1 MRSEDEKRTERLI
14 RALGSADL
22 LKADGKTIKNCA
34 QVGRM
39 CGISRNAVHKWKKS
53 LATGSAAGIAE
64 PMLRLVEMHTGQV
77 EFAKPWRRPEP
88 HGRFDTSKLPED
100 ATGYYVTWNRTA
112 FDADGNSLYMQTAI
126 YDRSDARQ
134 PLNSKIL
141 RWAPAIPPVFTHGM
155 ESFDEIDKHAPNYEQ
170 LQPE

>member
-1 MRSEDEKRTERLI
+1 MRSEEEKRTERLI
-14 RALGSADL
+14 RALSSADL
-22 LKADGKTIKNCA
+22 LKSDGKTIKNCA

-39 CGISRNAVHKWKKS
+39 CGVSKMAVNYWKKS
-53 LATGSAAGIAE
+53 LVAGEPVAISE
-64 PMLRLVEMHTGQV
+64 PMLRLLEIHAGIVKIDKT
-77 EFAKPWRRPEP
+77 WRRPEP
-88 HGRFDTSKLPED
+88 TGRFNVSMLPEY
-100 ATGYYVTWNRTA
+100 ASGYFVTWNRTA

-141 RWAPAIPPVFTHGM
+141 RWAPATAPAFTHWM
-155 ESFDEIDKHAPNYEQ
+155 EEFDEIDKHAPDYEQ

>member
-1 MRSEDEKRTERLI
+1 MRSEEEKRTERLI

-22 LKADGKTIKNCA
+22 LKADGKTIKNSSKVA
-34 QVGRM
+34 RMLGVHHSTVGF
-39 CGISRNAVHKWKKS
+39 WKRS
-53 LATGSAAGIAE
+53 LAKGETVQILE
-64 PMLRLVEMHTGQV
+64 PVLRLLEIHAGLVEVGKT
-77 EFAKPWRRPEP
+77 WRRPEP
-88 HGRFDTSKLPED
+88 TGRFNVSMLPVY
-100 ATGYYVTWNRTA
+100 ASGYFVTWNRTA

-141 RWAPAIPPVFTHGM
+141 RWAPATAPAFTHWM
-155 ESFDEIDKHAPNYEQ
+155 EEFDEIDKHAPGYEQ